1 MSDQTQ
7 LPTANAQASD
17 QPDGCALS
25 RREFLKVAA
34 SIGGGAFLGSLP
46 QVQRALAQSGEA
58 GSSYPLADPAHQIY
72 SVCQQCNTQC
82 GIKVK
87 LVDGVAV
94 KIDGNPFS
102 PWNIVPHLDYSTS
115 IADTASVDAPLC
127 PKGQAG
133 LQAAYDPYRL
143 VKVLKRAGKRGE
155 NKWVTI
161 DFHQAIDEIV
171 NGGLLFAT
179 VPGEESR
186 VVEGLNDLW
195 AVRDPKRMKAMGD
208 AVKKILGEKDSE
220 KKKELVAQF
229 KVEFADHLD
238 KMIDPDHPD
247 LGPKNNQ
254 ILYFWGRKKGGRSD
268 IAHRFFGSGLGTIN
282 RHGHTTVCQ
291 GSLYFSG
298 KSMSDQWDGASGKF
312 TGGAKAYWQGDVAS
326 AEFVIFVGASPFEG
340 NYGPTNRV
348 PRITQRLATGALKF
362 AVIDPRLSKIAGK
375 AWKWLPNKPGT
386 EGAIALAL
394 IQWVIANKRYD
405 AKYLALANK
414 AAAMA
419 AKEPTWSN
427 AAWLVKVAD
436 GKPGKFLHGSE
447 LPAPDGGTGKLVER
461 KEEKK
466 DEKTTIVTWVTPDG
480 VVFNTDPFV
489 VLDADGQPVLFDPND
504 DQNPVVAGQLLVDA
518 RLGEFEV
525 KSSLQILKESAD
537 KHTFEEWAEI
547 AGVRAKDLEA
557 IAREFTSHGKNAC
570 VDIHR
575 GVSQH
580 TNGYYNVI
588 AWYNLALLIGNF
600 DWRGGQVY
608 ASTYDV
614 SGAKAEGP
622 FLFGKAD
629 PGALAPFG
637 ISLIR
642 HDVKFEDTTLFDG
655 QYPAKRNWWPLA
667 SDIYEE
673 IIPSAG
679 DAYPYPIKAAFMY
692 MGSPVYSLPAGHTWI
707 PILQDVNKIPLFVAS
722 DIIVGETS
730 MYADYIFPDVTY
742 LERWE
747 FTGSHPNIT
756 FKVQGV
762 RQPAI
767 APLTGTVNVYG
778 QEQPLQFEALL
789 LALAEKLGLPDFG
802 PNGLGEGV
810 DFTHPDDL
818 YLRMV
823 MNLAYGEKKDA
834 EDAVPDASPEEIDL
848 FIKAR
853 AHLPRA
859 VFDLERWQTIAGDLW
874 PKVVTVLSR
883 GGRFQ
888 SYEKGY
894 PGDGVRPGSF
904 DEPYIV
910 PTGTKFGKM
919 INMYLEKT
927 AGVKHAG
934 TGESLP
940 GYPTFIEPGTGFD
953 GKVIDDAPHGFDLKL
968 ITYREISSTKSRTPG
983 NYWLRALLP
992 ENFVLMNAG
1001 DAEARGLQD
1010 GDAVKIVSAT
1020 NPNGEW
1026 DFGNGHT
1033 QPMVGKVRTTQGMR
1047 PGVIGFSLGFGHW
1060 AYGAQD
1066 ITIEGQTI
1074 KGDPKRVLGL
1084 HANAAMRT
1092 DPLVT
1097 NTTLFDPVGGSAV
1110 FYDTQVKLVKV

>member
-1 MSDQTQ
+1 MTTKDSVQ
-7 LPTANAQASD
+7 
-17 QPDGCALS
+17 QPARCALP
-25 RREFLKVAA
+25 RRTFLKAA
-34 SIGGGAFLGSLP
+34 AAAGGAFLGGLP
-46 QVQRALAQSGEA
+46 NVQQVLAQSGAEGA
-58 GSSYPLADPAHQIY
+58 SAYPLADPAGQLY

-87 LVDGVAV
+87 IVDGVAV

-102 PWNIVPHLDYSTS
+102 PWNLVPHLDYATP
-115 IADTASVDAPLC
+115 IAATASVDAPLC

-133 LQAAYDPYRL
+133 LQSAYDPYRL

-161 DFHQAIDEIV
+161 SFEQAIQEIV
-171 NGGLLFAT
+171 DGGTLFSG

-186 VVEGLNDLW
+186 VVEGLKDLY
-195 AVRDPKRMKAMGD
+195 AVRDPAQMKALSD
-208 AVKKILGEKDSE
+208 AAKAIVAEKDAE
-220 KKKELVAQF
+220 KKRALVAQF
-229 KVEFADHLD
+229 QVDFAGDLD
-238 KMIDPDHPD
+238 KMIDPAHPD

-254 ILYFWGRKKGGRSD
+254 ILFFWGRMKGGRSD
-268 IAHRFFGSGLGTIN
+268 ISHRLFGSGLGSTN
-282 RHGHTTVCQ
+282 RLGHTTVCQ

-298 KSMSDQWDGASGKF
+298 KSMSDQWDGAKF
-312 TGGAKAYWQGDVAS
+312 TGGAKAYWMGDTAS
-326 AEFVIFVGASPFEG
+326 ASFVIFVGASPFEG

-348 PRITQRLATGALKF
+348 PRITDRLSSGELKF

-375 AWKWLPNKPGT
+375 AWKWLPNIPGS

-394 IQWVIANKRYD
+394 IQWVIANERYD
-405 AKYLALANK
+405 AKYLAAANK
-414 AAAMA
+414 AASA
-419 AKEPTWSN
+419 ALKEPTWSN

-447 LPAPDGGTGKLVER
+447 LGLVEK

-466 DEKTTIVTWVTPDG
+466 DDKTVVTWVAADG
-480 VVFNTDPFV
+480 TVFATDPFV

-504 DQNPVVAGQLLVDA
+504 ADNVITAGQLMVDA
-518 RLGEFEV
+518 TVGEFAV
-525 KSSLQILKESAD
+525 KSSLQILFDSSNQ
-537 KHTFEEWAEI
+537 HTIEEWAEI
-547 AGVRAKDLEA
+547 AGLRAADLEA
-557 IAREFTSHGKNAC
+557 LAVEFTSHGKNAC

-588 AWYNLALLIGNF
+588 SWYNLALLIGNY

-642 HDVKFEDTTLFDG
+642 HDVKYEDTTLFMDVPEAER
-655 QYPAKRNWWPLA
+655 YPAKRNWWPLA

-673 IIPSAG
+673 IMPSAG

-707 PILQDVNKIPLFVAS
+707 PILQDVAKLPLFVAS

-747 FTGSHPNIT
+747 ITGSHPNIT

-762 RQPAI
+762 RQPTI
-767 APLTGTVNVYG
+767 APLTGTVTVYG
-778 QEQPLQFEALL
+778 QEMALQYEAML
-789 LALAEKLGLPDFG
+789 LALAEKLELPNFG

-810 DFTHPDDL
+810 GFTHPDDL

-823 MNLAYGEKKDA
+823 MNLAYGEKLEA
-834 EDAVPDASPEEIDL
+834 EDAVPDATPEEIEL

-853 AHLPRA
+853 AHLPKS
-859 VFDLERWQTIAGDLW
+859 VFDPERWQAITGEFW
-874 PKVVTVLSR
+874 PKVVTVLAR

-888 SYEKGY
+888 AYEKGY

-927 AGVKHAG
+927 AGVKYAG
-934 TGESLP
+934 TGKSMA
-940 GYPTFIEPGTGFD
+940 GYATYVPPATGFD
-953 GKVIDDAPHGFDLKL
+953 GQVIDDSADGYDLKL
-968 ITYREISSTKSRTPG
+968 ITYREIAQTKSRTGG
-983 NYWLRALLP
+983 NYWLKALLP
-992 ENFVLMNAG
+992 ENFILMNVA
-1001 DAEARGLQD
+1001 DVEARGFRD
-1010 GDAVKIVSAT
+1010 GESVKITSAT
-1020 NPNGEW
+1020 NPQGEW
-1026 DFGNGHT
+1026 DFGNGQKLT
-1033 QPMVGKVRTTQGMR
+1033 MAGKIRAVQGMR
-1047 PGVIGFSLGFGHW
+1047 PGVIAFCLGFGHW
-1060 AYGAQD
+1060 ANGAQTM
-1066 ITIEGQTI
+1066 TIDGTTI
-1074 KGDPKRVLGL
+1074 AGDAKRANGI

-1092 DPLVT
+1092 DPVVT

-1110 FYDTQVKLVKV
+1110 FYDTQVKLVKA

>member
-1 MSDQTQ
+1 MTQ
-7 LPTANAQASD
+7 APVT
-17 QPDGCALS
+17 QPKSCALS
-25 RREFLKVAA
+25 RRDFLKVAA
-34 SIGGGAFLGSLP
+34 TAGGGAFLGSLP
-46 QVQRALAQSGEA
+46 HIQKTLAASEA
-58 GSSYPLADPAHQIY
+58 EASAYPLADPANQIY

-102 PWNIVPHLDYSTS
+102 PWNLIPHLPY
-115 IADTASVDAPLC
+115 DTALTETASIDAPLC

-133 LQAAYDPYRL
+133 LQAAYDPFRI

-161 DFHQAIDEIV
+161 EFDQAINEIV
-171 NGGLLFAT
+171 EGGKLFAN
-179 VPGEESR
+179 VPGEENR
-186 VVEGLNDLW
+186 EIEGLRSLY
-195 AVRDPKRMKAMGD
+195 ALTDPQLMKDMA
-208 AVKKILGEKDSE
+208 AAIKLIHAEKDSE
-220 KKKELVAQF
+220 KKKGLVEEF
-229 KVEFADHLD
+229 KVTFADHLD

-268 IAHRFFGSGLGTIN
+268 IAHRLFGSGLGTTN

-298 KSMSDQWDGASGKF
+298 KSMSDQWDNATGKF
-312 TGGAKAYWQGDVAS
+312 TGGAKAYWMGDVAS
-326 AEFVIFVGASPFEG
+326 AQFVIFVGASPFEG
-340 NYGPTNRV
+340 NYGPTNRA
-348 PRITQRLATGALKF
+348 PRITAHQVTGELKY

-375 AWKWLPNKPGT
+375 AWQWLPNKPGT
-386 EGAIALAL
+386 EAAIALAL
-394 IQWVIANKRYD
+394 IQWVIANERYD
-405 AKYLALANK
+405 AKYLANANK
-414 AAAMA
+414 AASTQ
-419 AKEPTWSN
+419 AKEPTWCN
-427 AAWLVKVAD
+427 AAWLVKID
-436 GKPGKFLHGSE
+436 PEKGKPTKFLHGSE
-447 LPAPDGGTGKLVER
+447 LKLVEK

-466 DEKTTIVTWVTPDG
+466 DDKTIVTFLAGDG
-480 VVFNTDPFV
+480 TVFTTDPFV

-504 DQNPVVAGQLLVDA
+504 ETTPVVAGQLLVDTTVD
-518 RLGEFEV
+518 EFAV
-525 KSSLQILKESAD
+525 KSSLQILYESAS
-537 KHTFEEWAEI
+537 KHTIEEWAEI
-547 AGVRAKDLEA
+547 AGLRAQDLETLG
-557 IAREFTSHGKNAC
+557 REFTSYGKNAC

-588 AWYNLALLIGNF
+588 SWYNLALLIGNF

-608 ASTYDV
+608 ASTYDL

-622 FLFGKAD
+622 FLFSKAD

-642 HDVKFEDTTLFDG
+642 HDVKYEDTTLFDG

-679 DAYPYPIKAAFMY
+679 DAYPYPIKAVFSY

-707 PILQDVNKIPLFVAS
+707 PILQDVNKIPLYVTS

-747 FTGSHPNIT
+747 FGGSHPNIT

-767 APLTGTVNVYG
+767 APLTGTVTVYG
-778 QEQPLQFEALL
+778 QEMALQFEALL
-789 LALAEKLGLPDFG
+789 LAIAEKLNLPDFG

-810 DFTHPDDL
+810 DFKHPDDL

-823 MNLAYGEKKDA
+823 MNLAYGEKKEL
-834 EDAVPDASPEEIDL
+834 EDTVPDASEEEIQL
-848 FIKAR
+848 FIAAR
-853 AHLPRA
+853 QHLPKG
-859 VFDLERWQTIAGDLW
+859 VFDVDRWKAITGDLW

-888 SYEKGY
+888 AFEKGY

-934 TGESLP
+934 TGQSLP
-940 GYPTFIEPGTGFD
+940 GYATYIEPVTGFD
-953 GKVIDDAPHGFDLKL
+953 GEVIDDAKDGFDLKM
-968 ITYREISSTKSRTPG
+968 ITYREIASTKSRTPG
-983 NYWLRALLP
+983 NYWLRSLLP
-992 ENFVLMNAG
+992 ENFILMNAG
-1001 DAEARGLQD
+1001 DAQARGLKD
-1010 GDAVKIVSAT
+1010 GDLARIVSAT

-1026 DFGNGHT
+1026 DFGNGLK
-1033 QPMVGKVRTTQGMR
+1033 QGMVGKVRTTQGMR

-1060 AYGAQD
+1060 GYGAQD
-1066 ITIEGQTI
+1066 VTINGTTI
-1074 KGDPKRVLGL
+1074 KGDPVRATGI

-1092 DPLVT
+1092 DPWVT

-1110 FYDTQVKLVKV
+1110 FYDTNVKLIKA